1 MNIKYFIML
10 QSMTGFGRGVIK
22 SRLGT
27 ITTEIKT
34 VNHRYLDLVVRLPKE
49 LQGLDPKIKN
59 FIKKSI
65 HRGRVEVFIERRS
78 AKTHVSAEINYTLVR
93 SYLTNL
99 QKLEKEFK
107 LKDTASLS
115 QLCQIPGVIELRTHL
130 ISIDRAWGETR
141 KSINKALQALLIMR
155 QREGKFTEKDIKNR
169 LKILKKKQ
177 KEIKKRLPI
186 LLSNYRKALKTKL
199 AEPSTELAMFSEK
212 IDITEEI
219 SRFSSHLAQIG
230 LFLNEKGD
238 VGKKINFTIQEMM
251 REVNTMAA
259 KANDFTISRAVVLMK
274 AELEKIKEQIQ
285 NIE

>member
-1 MNIKYFIML
+1 ML

-49 LQGLDPKIKN
+49 LQGLDPKIKD

-78 AKTHVSAEINYTLVR
+78 ANAPVSAEINHTLVR

-99 QKLEKEFK
+99 QKIGKEFK

-115 QLCQIPGVIELRTHL
+115 QLCQIPGVIELRTPL
-130 ISIDRAWGETR
+130 ISIDRAWAEVR
-141 KSINKALQALLIMR
+141 KSTNLALQALLIMR
-155 QREGKFTEKDIKNR
+155 QREGKFIEKDIRNR
-169 LKILKKKQ
+169 LKIIKKKQ
-177 KEIKKRLPI
+177 KENKKRLPI
-186 LLSNYRKALKTKL
+186 LLNTAKAS
-199 AEPSTELAMFSEK
+199 AEIAMLSEK
-212 IDITEEI
+212 VDISEEL
-219 SRFSSHLAQIG
+219 SRFSSHLNQIG
-230 LFLNEKGD
+230 LFLNENGD
-238 VGKKINFTIQEMM
+238 VGKKINFTIQEML

-259 KANDFTISRAVVLMK
+259 KANDFTISRAVVFIK